1 MVLRVHKALKVRQ
14 VQLAQPVTT
23 VLMARM
29 VPLELPE
36 QPGLL
41 EPREPQVLLGH
52 RVLKALPVITERT
65 EQLALLVQPEQQAH
79 RDRKAQ
85 PVITELTEQLG
96 QQDRRVRLAT
106 TALLALQ
113 ELLV

>member
-1 MVLRVHKALKVRQ
+1 MVLRVLKAHKARQ
-14 VQLAQPVTT
+14 VQLAQQVIT
-23 VLMARM
+23 VLMVRM
-29 VPLELPE
+29 VPLALPV
-36 QPGLL
+36 QPGQLVL
-41 EPREPQVLLGH
+41 REPQVLLD
-52 RVLKALPVITERT
+52 RKVLQVITVLMERQ